1 MAEEITAS
9 ASLSVDN
16 GIVSAKL
23 AKVGLSIDLAGSDFT
38 HQTQAVS
45 VSQAALD
52 KGSIGT
58 LGWFIGIN
66 RSTTAAEIIEIR
78 PVDNGNDTVKIE
90 PGEFACFRFGS
101 DATSP
106 FIISASGTPTLE
118 YLLIED

>member
-1 MAEEITAS
+1 MAEEITVS

-16 GIVSAKL
+16 GIISAKL
-23 AKVGLSIDLAGSDFT
+23 AKVGLSVDLAGSDFT
-38 HQTQAVS
+38 HQ
-45 VSQAALD
+45 SQVVETTDAALD
-52 KGSIGT
+52 KGSIT
-58 LGWFIGIN
+58 ALGWFIGIN

-101 DATSP
+101 DATAP
-106 FIISASGTPTLE
+106 FIISASGSPTLE